1 VVDAKSDIVVPTKES
16 RDRKAI
22 SSRSAFPLGYTDL
35 RDCDTLLKNDCNTI
49 VINDCNT
56 TVIDRQRVVQ
66 RAMSPLRL
74 GSSFSHSVMTA
85 FASACVMSCSF
96 GTPVAGI

>member
-1 VVDAKSDIVVPTKES
+1 MVDAKSDIVVPTKES
-16 RDRKAI
+16 RDRRAI

-56 TVIDRQRVVQ
+56 TVIGRQRVVQ